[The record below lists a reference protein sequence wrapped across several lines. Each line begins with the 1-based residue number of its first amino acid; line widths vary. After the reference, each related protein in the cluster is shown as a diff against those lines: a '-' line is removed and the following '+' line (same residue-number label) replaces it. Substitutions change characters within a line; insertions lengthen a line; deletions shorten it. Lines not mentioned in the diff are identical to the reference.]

1 MLKENES
8 SMTATTSSTTR
19 SWQTPKNLL
28 ILMSVAMTLGFA
40 TWMALLNNFV
50 IEKAAFTGAE
60 IGMLQSIREIPGFL
74 AFTAVFVLLILKEQ
88 TFAYLSLAVM
98 GVGITLTGYF
108 PSVLWL
114 YLTTF
119 IMSVGFHYYETV
131 KQSLALQWLSIEE
144 APVMLGRLIAA
155 SSVAS
160 LVAYSFLW
168 LAQDHFGLSYKT
180 IYAVGGGA
188 CLALTLFMWLAFP
201 RFQAKIPQRKHLLM
215 RKRYWL
221 YYALTFMGGARRQI
235 FTVFAGFLMVEKFGY
250 SVSDIAALYIIN
262 HLFNW
267 AFAGRI
273 GALVGRIGERRAL
286 TFEYCGLFCVF
297 TAYAFVNDATWA
309 AGLYVADH
317 LFFSLAIAIKT
328 YFQKIADPADMASTA
343 GVAFTI
349 NHIAAVVIPVLF
361 GLVWLVSPMAVF
373 LMGSGMAVISLVLA
387 RNIPRAPSAGNEV
400 VFGKVPYIAA
410 SLVPN
415 SNPNPNSSPN

>member
-1 MLKENES
+1 M
-8 SMTATTSSTTR
+8 ATK

-28 ILMSVAMTLGFA
+28 IVMSVAMTLAFA

-50 IEKAAFTGAE
+50 VERAAFSGAE

-74 AFTAVFVLLILKEQ
+74 AFTAVLVLLILKEQ
-88 TFAYLSLAVM
+88 TFAYLSLALLGI
-98 GVGITLTGYF
+98 GVAITGYF
-108 PSVLWL
+108 PSIMGL
-114 YLTTF
+114 YLSTF
-119 IMSVGFHYYETV
+119 LMSVGFHYYETI
-131 KQSLALQWLSIEE
+131 KQSLSLQWLSIDE
-144 APVMLGRLIAA
+144 APAMLGRLIAV
-155 SSVAS
+155 SSMAS
-160 LVAYSFLW
+160 LVTYGFLW
-168 LAQDHFGLSYKT
+168 LAEGYLGFSYQV
-180 IYAVGGGA
+180 IYLVGGGG
-188 CLALTLFMWLAFP
+188 CLLLTLFMWLGFP
-201 RFQAKIPQRKHLLM
+201 RFQSKTPQRKHLLM

-250 SVSDIAALYIIN
+250 SVSNIAALFIVN

-297 TAYAFVNDATWA
+297 TAYAFVDNASWA
-309 AGLYVADH
+309 AALYVADH

-349 NHIAAVVIPVLF
+349 NHIAAVIIPALF
-361 GLVWLVSPMAVF
+361 GLVWLVSPMLVF
-373 LMGSGMAVISLVLA
+373 LMGSVMALISLLLA
-387 RNIPRAPSAGNEV
+387 QNIPLAPRAGNEV
-400 VFGKVPYIAA
+400 VVGKVVYADSAA
-410 SLVPN
+410 TG
-415 SNPNPNSSPN
+415 

>member
-108 PSVLWL
+108 PSVLGL

-415 SNPNPNSSPN
+415 SNPNSSPN

>member
-1 MLKENES
+1 
-8 SMTATTSSTTR
+8 
-19 SWQTPKNLL
+19 
-28 ILMSVAMTLGFA
+28 MSVAMTLGFA

-108 PSVLWL
+108 PSVLGL

-168 LAQDHFGLSYKT
+168 LAQDHFGLSYKA

-201 RFQAKIPQRKHLLM
+201 RFQAKVPQRKHLLM

-250 SVSDIAALYIIN
+250 SVSDIAALYIVN

-410 SLVPN
+410 ALTT
-415 SNPNPNSSPN
+415 NPN

>member
-1 MLKENES
+1 L
-8 SMTATTSSTTR
+8 ATK

-28 ILMSVAMTLGFA
+28 IVMSVAMTLAFA

-50 IEKAAFTGAE
+50 VERAAFSGAE

-74 AFTAVFVLLILKEQ
+74 AFTAVLVLLILKEQ
-88 TFAYLSLAVM
+88 TFAYLSLALLGI
-98 GVGITLTGYF
+98 GVAITGYF
-108 PSVLWL
+108 PSIMGL
-114 YLTTF
+114 YLSTF
-119 IMSVGFHYYETV
+119 LMSVGFHYYETI
-131 KQSLALQWLSIEE
+131 KQSLSLQWLSIDE
-144 APVMLGRLIAA
+144 APAMLGRLIAV
-155 SSVAS
+155 SSMAS
-160 LVAYSFLW
+160 LVTYAFLW
-168 LAQDHFGLSYKT
+168 LAEGYLGFSYQA
-180 IYAVGGGA
+180 IYLVGGGG
-188 CLALTLFMWLAFP
+188 CLLLTLFMWLGFP
-201 RFQAKIPQRKHLLM
+201 RFQSKTPQRKHLLM

-250 SVSDIAALYIIN
+250 SVSNIAALFIVN

-297 TAYAFVNDATWA
+297 TAYAFVDNANWA
-309 AGLYVADH
+309 AVLYVADH

-349 NHIAAVVIPVLF
+349 NHIAAVIIPALF
-361 GLVWLVSPMAVF
+361 GLVWLVSPMLVF
-373 LMGSGMAVISLVLA
+373 LMGSVMALISLLLA
-387 RNIPRAPSAGNEV
+387 QNIPLAPRAGNEV
-400 VFGKVPYIAA
+400 VVGKVVYADSAA
-410 SLVPN
+410 TG
-415 SNPNPNSSPN
+415 

>member
-1 MLKENES
+1 MFSFRLRGT
-8 SMTATTSSTTR
+8 MSTNKA
-19 SWQTPKNLL
+19 WQTPKNLL
-28 ILMSVAMTLGFA
+28 VLMSVAMTIGFA

-60 IGMLQSIREIPGFL
+60 IGLLQSIREIPGFL

-88 TFAYLSLAVM
+88 TFAYLSLALLGI
-98 GVGITLTGYF
+98 GVAITGYL
-108 PSVLWL
+108 PSVFGL
-114 YLTTF
+114 YFSTF
-119 IMSVGFHYYETV
+119 IMSVGFHYYETL
-131 KQSLALQWLSIEE
+131 KQSLSLQWFSIDE
-144 APVMLGRLIAA
+144 APAMLGKLIAA
-155 SSVAS
+155 SSAAS
-160 LVAYSFLW
+160 LAAYSFLW
-168 LAQDHFGLSYKT
+168 LAMDQLGLSYRA
-180 IYAVGGGA
+180 IYLVGGSV
-188 CLALTLFMWLAFP
+188 CLCLTLFTWLAFP
-201 RFQAKIPQRKHLLM
+201 RFKSKTPQRKHLLM

-250 SVSDIAALYIIN
+250 SVSDIAALFIIN

-328 YFQKIADPADMASTA
+328 YFQKIADQADMASTA
-343 GVAFTI
+343 SVAFTI
-349 NHIAAVVIPVLF
+349 NHIAAVVIPALF

-373 LMGSGMAVISLVLA
+373 LMGSGMSVLSLLLA
-387 RNIPRAPSAGNEV
+387 RNIPNAPRAGNEV
-400 VFGKVPYIAA
+400 LFGKVPYVEGITGGR
-410 SLVPN
+410 
-415 SNPNPNSSPN
+415 

>member
-1 MLKENES
+1 MLANK
-8 SMTATTSSTTR
+8 A
-19 SWQTPKNLL
+19 WQTPKNLL
-28 ILMSVAMTLGFA
+28 VLMSVAMTIGFA

-60 IGMLQSIREIPGFL
+60 IGLLQSIREIPGFL
-74 AFTAVFVLLILKEQ
+74 AFTTVFVLLILKEQ
-88 TFAYLSLAVM
+88 TFAYLSLALLGI
-98 GVGITLTGYF
+98 GVAITGYL
-108 PSVLWL
+108 PSVFGL
-114 YLTTF
+114 YFSTF
-119 IMSVGFHYYETV
+119 IMSVGFHYYETL
-131 KQSLALQWLSIEE
+131 KQSLSLQWFSIDK
-144 APVMLGRLIAA
+144 APAMLGKLIAA
-155 SSVAS
+155 SSAAS
-160 LVAYSFLW
+160 LAAYSFLW
-168 LAQDHFGLSYKT
+168 LAMDQLGLSYRA
-180 IYAVGGGA
+180 IYLVGGSV
-188 CLALTLFMWLAFP
+188 CLCLTLFMWLAFP
-201 RFQAKIPQRKHLLM
+201 RFKSKTPQRKHLLM

-250 SVSDIAALYIIN
+250 SVSDIAALFIIN

-328 YFQKIADPADMASTA
+328 YFQKIADQADMASTA
-343 GVAFTI
+343 SVAFTI
-349 NHIAAVVIPVLF
+349 NHIAAVVIPALF

-373 LMGSGMAVISLVLA
+373 LMGSGMSVLSLLLA
-387 RNIPRAPSAGNEV
+387 RNIPNAPRAGNEV
-400 VFGKVPYIAA
+400 LFGKVPYIEGITGGR
-410 SLVPN
+410 
-415 SNPNPNSSPN
+415 

>member
-1 MLKENES
+1 L
-8 SMTATTSSTTR
+8 ATK

-28 ILMSVAMTLGFA
+28 IVMSVAMTLAFA

-50 IEKAAFTGAE
+50 VERAAFSGAE

-74 AFTAVFVLLILKEQ
+74 AFTAVLVLLILKEQ
-88 TFAYLSLAVM
+88 TFAYLSLALLGI
-98 GVGITLTGYF
+98 GVAITGYF
-108 PSVLWL
+108 PSIMGL
-114 YLTTF
+114 YLSTF
-119 IMSVGFHYYETV
+119 LMSVGFHYYETI
-131 KQSLALQWLSIEE
+131 KQSLSLQWLSIDE
-144 APVMLGRLIAA
+144 APAMLGRLIAV
-155 SSVAS
+155 SSMAS
-160 LVAYSFLW
+160 LVTYGFLW
-168 LAQDHFGLSYKT
+168 LAEGYLGFSYQV
-180 IYAVGGGA
+180 IYLVGGGG
-188 CLALTLFMWLAFP
+188 CLLLTLFMWLGFP
-201 RFQAKIPQRKHLLM
+201 RFQSKTPQRKHLLM

-250 SVSDIAALYIIN
+250 SVSNIAALFIVN

-297 TAYAFVNDATWA
+297 TAYAFVDNANWA
-309 AGLYVADH
+309 AVLYVADH

-349 NHIAAVVIPVLF
+349 NHIAAVIIPALF
-361 GLVWLVSPMAVF
+361 GLVWLVSPMLVF
-373 LMGSGMAVISLVLA
+373 LMGSVMALISLLLA
-387 RNIPRAPSAGNEV
+387 QNIPLAPRAGNEV
-400 VFGKVPYIAA
+400 VVGKVVYADSAA
-410 SLVPN
+410 TG
-415 SNPNPNSSPN
+415 

>member
-1 MLKENES
+1 L
-8 SMTATTSSTTR
+8 ATK

-28 ILMSVAMTLGFA
+28 IVMSVAMTLAFA

-50 IEKAAFTGAE
+50 VERAAFSGAE

-74 AFTAVFVLLILKEQ
+74 AFTAVLVLLILKEQ
-88 TFAYLSLAVM
+88 TFAYLSLALLGI
-98 GVGITLTGYF
+98 GVAITGYF
-108 PSVLWL
+108 PSIMGL
-114 YLTTF
+114 YLSTF
-119 IMSVGFHYYETV
+119 LMSVGFHYYETI
-131 KQSLALQWLSIEE
+131 KQSLSLQWLSIDE
-144 APVMLGRLIAA
+144 APAMLGRLIAV
-155 SSVAS
+155 SSMAS
-160 LVAYSFLW
+160 LVTYAFLW
-168 LAQDHFGLSYKT
+168 LAEGYLGFSYQV
-180 IYAVGGGA
+180 IYLVGGGG
-188 CLALTLFMWLAFP
+188 CLLLTLFMWLGFP
-201 RFQAKIPQRKHLLM
+201 RFQSKTPQRKHLLM

-250 SVSDIAALYIIN
+250 SVSNIAALFIVN

-297 TAYAFVNDATWA
+297 TAYAFVDNANWA
-309 AGLYVADH
+309 AVLYVADH

-349 NHIAAVVIPVLF
+349 NHIAAVIIPALF
-361 GLVWLVSPMAVF
+361 GLVWLVSPMLVF
-373 LMGSGMAVISLVLA
+373 LMGSVMALISLLLA
-387 RNIPRAPSAGNEV
+387 QNIPLAPRAGNEV
-400 VFGKVPYIAA
+400 VVGKVVYADSAA
-410 SLVPN
+410 TG
-415 SNPNPNSSPN
+415 

>member
-1 MLKENES
+1 MFNFRLRGT
-8 SMTATTSSTTR
+8 MSTNKA
-19 SWQTPKNLL
+19 WQTPKNLL
-28 ILMSVAMTLGFA
+28 VLMSVAMTIGFA

-60 IGMLQSIREIPGFL
+60 IGLLQSIREIPGFL

-88 TFAYLSLAVM
+88 TFAYLSLALLGI
-98 GVGITLTGYF
+98 GVAITGYL
-108 PSVLWL
+108 PSVFGL
-114 YLTTF
+114 YFSTF
-119 IMSVGFHYYETV
+119 IMSVGFHYYETL
-131 KQSLALQWLSIEE
+131 KQSLSLQWFSIDE
-144 APVMLGRLIAA
+144 APAMLGKLIAA
-155 SSVAS
+155 SSAAS
-160 LVAYSFLW
+160 LAAYSFLW
-168 LAQDHFGLSYKT
+168 LAMDQLGLSYRA
-180 IYAVGGGA
+180 IYLVGGSV
-188 CLALTLFMWLAFP
+188 CLCLTLFTWLAFP
-201 RFQAKIPQRKHLLM
+201 RFKSKTPQRKHLLM

-250 SVSDIAALYIIN
+250 SVSDIAALFIIN

-267 AFAGRI
+267 AFAERV

-328 YFQKIADPADMASTA
+328 YFQKIADQADMASTA
-343 GVAFTI
+343 SVAFTI
-349 NHIAAVVIPVLF
+349 NHVAAVVIPALF

-373 LMGSGMAVISLVLA
+373 LMGSGMSVLSLLLA
-387 RNIPRAPSAGNEV
+387 RNIPSAPSAGNEV
-400 VFGKVPYIAA
+400 LFGKVPYVEGIIGGR
-410 SLVPN
+410 
-415 SNPNPNSSPN
+415 